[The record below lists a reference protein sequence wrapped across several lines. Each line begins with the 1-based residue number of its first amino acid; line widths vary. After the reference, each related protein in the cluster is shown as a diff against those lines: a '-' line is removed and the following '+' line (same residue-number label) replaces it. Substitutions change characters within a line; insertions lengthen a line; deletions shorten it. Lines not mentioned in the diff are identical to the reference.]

1 MPVGKARMPFL
12 EHLSELRRRLF
23 IVVVSLA
30 VLTIAGYFFSTALID
45 FVLAP
50 VRTALPDGGSFVIN
64 QSPIDAMTLR
74 FKAGFYLAL
83 LVDSPLIIWQVMA
96 FFLPALKPK
105 ERRYVVP
112 TFMMMVALFLTGI
125 AFCYTLV
132 LAPGFTWLLE
142 QGVGLGEVLAQVATY
157 FDMAMV
163 MLIVFGVAFQL
174 PVIVFYL
181 LIFNIVPYKTLRKNW
196 RVVYLT
202 LLATAAFGV
211 PDWSPVTNLGLW
223 AALIV
228 LYEASMLLARIVLN
242 RRLKKLGELEGEEP
256 ELETDAVEAEA

>member
-1 MPVGKARMPFL
+1 
-12 EHLSELRRRLF
+12 LRRRLA

-30 VLTIAGYFFSTALID
+30 LLTVAGYFFSTFFID
-45 FVLAP
+45 FVLRP
-50 VRTALPDGGSFVIN
+50 VAASLPPKTTFVVN

-83 LVDSPLIIWQVMA
+83 IIDSPIIIWQVMA

-112 TFMMMVALFLTGI
+112 TFIAMVLLFLGGL
-125 AFCYTLV
+125 AFCYFIV
-132 LAPGFTWLLE
+132 LQPAFSWLLG
-142 QGVGLGEVLAQVATY
+142 QGVNLGTALPQVGTY
-157 FDMAMV
+157 FDMALL

-196 RVVYLT
+196 RVVYIS
-202 LLATAAFGV
+202 LLAMAAFGT

-223 AALIV
+223 GALIV
-228 LYEASMLLARIVLN
+228 LYEASMLLARVVLS
-242 RRLKKLGELEGEEP
+242 RRLKVQNELEREEP
-256 ELETDAVEAEA
+256 ELEQDAAEA